1 MLGADCP
8 ASAGLIAPSGNI
20 FFSRVPKLGF
30 IGSYEM
36 AEQIFSD
43 VKVLDLTWYISG
55 PYCTKIFADYG
66 ADVIKVETPGGG
78 DPTRRMG
85 PFLNDENHP
94 EKCILFS
101 HLNLNKRGITL
112 NLKTNTGQKII
123 KELVKEMDILV
134 ESFSPGVME
143 RLGLDYETLK
153 QINPRLVM
161 TSISN
166 FGQTGPYRDYKLS
179 ELVLNGFHSMINNGE
194 PERHPLKKG
203 GNTCLYQGGLIGSLA
218 TLGALWACEEEGFGQ
233 YVDVSL
239 METQVGDVDRKT
251 VDLLAWA
258 YSGGAIYTMGNRH
271 PTAVQG
277 CYRCRGEDSWVNIT
291 ITNDQE
297 WQGLCRAMGNPSW
310 TSEERFADHASRYE
324 NHDEFDRHVEVWTN
338 KYDNF
343 EIFHILQQEG
353 VPAGPVHHEKDTYR
367 DPHLNARGFF
377 EVINHEDT
385 GTYRYPGFL
394 WRMSE
399 TPMSVSS
406 PPCRLGEH
414 NDYVFREVMGMS
426 GEEISKLT
434 DEKIIGGDRYTWA

>member
-1 MLGADCP
+1 MGQYHMD
-8 ASAGLIAPSGNI
+8 
-20 FFSRVPKLGF
+20 
-30 IGSYEM
+30 
-36 AEQIFSD
+36 EQIFSD

-66 ADVIKVETPGGG
+66 ADVIKVEKPGEG

-194 PERHPLKKG
+194 RERHPLKKG
-203 GNTCLYQGGLIGSLA
+203 GNACLYQGGLIGSLA
-218 TLGALWACEEEGFGQ
+218 TLGALWAREEQDFGQ

-258 YSGGAIYTMGNRH
+258 YSGSAIYTMRPEAEEWRAATLMPGGIFPCKDGFIASRPVLPH
-271 PTAVQG
+271 WPRFVELMKDPRLEKLSFPDDILDTEADIKGEIDIMWYEWLAQRTKQEAMEECQAVKFFATAVSAPKDAVEDPHFKERGFWVESEHPLSGRQTYPG
-277 CYRCRGEDSWVNIT
+277 APINVGEDSWRVRRPAPMTGQHNMEVYGEQLGYSKKDIT
-291 ITNDQE
+291 E
-297 WQGLCRAMGNPSW
+297 
-310 TSEERFADHASRYE
+310 
-324 NHDEFDRHVEVWTN
+324 
-338 KYDNF
+338 
-343 EIFHILQQEG
+343 LQNEG
-353 VPAGPVHHEKDTYR
+353 
-367 DPHLNARGFF
+367 
-377 EVINHEDT
+377 
-385 GTYRYPGFL
+385 
-394 WRMSE
+394 
-399 TPMSVSS
+399 
-406 PPCRLGEH
+406 
-414 NDYVFREVMGMS
+414 
-426 GEEISKLT
+426 
-434 DEKIIGGDRYTWA
+434 II